1 MTGFPLG
8 WVPRGPQ
15 ILRILIAAAVS
26 WQVCEMGAGVRN
38 WKVNDPHALSVV
50 LRRPVRRMGPPCG
63 NAYSPG
69 RGWDSRASGAWHVW
83 ISQRLRL
90 PRCPPPAEG
99 RQVIWPQA
107 PRSVYFDLAEIQ
119 PRCQPSLSV
128 HHEAR

>member
-50 LRRPVRRMGPPCG
+50 LRRPVRRMEVALRQCVP
-63 NAYSPG
+63 
-69 RGWDSRASGAWHVW
+69 SGT
-83 ISQRLRL
+83 RL
-90 PRCPPPAEG
+90 G
-99 RQVIWPQA
+99 
-107 PRSVYFDLAEIQ
+107 
-119 PRCQPSLSV
+119 
-128 HHEAR
+128 